1 MRTMLT
7 VPAEM
12 VIPLRSGLHSSLQ
25 LPVEGLADVADR
37 EGRECH
43 PEWYAKHF
51 AHLDEVLALLDVVGW
66 SAADQPAEVEID
78 LCEHRWA
85 LLKAIEAVARVAAD
99 ELDAVTAIEADRAVR
114 GETSKCKTTLRRLFA
129 VNDFCWTV
137 VIRIVR
143 VDAEQQ
149 TSRRAPRIGTARRKD
164 AAPRGV
170 LKAQQ
175 AHCSRGVGY

>member
-12 VIPLRSGLHSSLQ
+12 VVPLRSGLHSSMQPPL
-25 LPVEGLADVADR
+25 EGIADAVDR
-37 EGRECH
+37 EGCEQH

-66 SAADQPAEVEID
+66 SEADRPAEVVID

-85 LLKAIEAVARVAAD
+85 LLKAIEVVARVAAD
-99 ELDAVTAIEADRAVR
+99 ELDEVAAVNTERVAR
-114 GETSKCKTTLRRLFA
+114 GEAPLREKTLKRVFA

-137 VIRIVR
+137 VIDIARM
-143 VDAEQQ
+143 DAEEQV
-149 TSRRAPRIGTARRKD
+149 SR
-164 AAPRGV
+164 
-170 LKAQQ
+170 
-175 AHCSRGVGY
+175 